1 MIDSFEENRF
11 SFKGIV
17 EIFSLNRSFVLF
29 SAIVVAIL
37 SLSYAMSLPNIYS
50 AEAVLVP
57 SKQAD
62 RGSGSSMGVRGGS
75 NIAELV
81 GLSGSSSTDRTSVT
95 LKVLESKDFFS
106 NYYDSFYYLSR
117 LNAVKSFDSSTNN
130 IVFDEEKI
138 DIKTGQWISG
148 MKPTFESAHTNFLGI
163 LSIDHDRLDGFI
175 TLTLDHQSP
184 VFAKIWLEKI
194 ILDLNNLIKSI
205 ETIEAKNSSEYLIEQ
220 LSGNDVF
227 QLNSIFSAMLI
238 EASETLMLSEIS
250 DQFALSYIDKPRI
263 PQRKSKPSRAFVS
276 IFLFVIGISLISIF
290 LLFISSL
297 GKKVTLTFRP
307 LRLHISNF
315 SSN

>member
-1 MIDSFEENRF
+1 MTDKFEENRF
-11 SFKGIV
+11 SFQGIL
-17 EIFSLNRSFVLF
+17 EIFIINKSFVIFASLLIAMLSLN
-29 SAIVVAIL
+29 
-37 SLSYAMSLPNIYS
+37 YALSLPNIYS

-62 RGSGSSMGVRGGS
+62 RGSGASMGGGGS

-81 GLSGSSSTDRTSVT
+81 GLSGGSSSDRTSVS

-117 LNAVKSFDSSTNN
+117 LNAVKSFNSSTNK

-138 DIKTGQWISG
+138 DIKAGQWISG
-148 MKPTFESAHTNFLGI
+148 MKPTFEAAHTNFLGI

-184 VFAKIWLEKI
+184 VFAKII
-194 ILDLNNLIKSI
+194 SDLNNLVKSI

-220 LSGNDVF
+220 LSGSDVF
-227 QLNSIFSAMLI
+227 QLNSIFSAMLV
-238 EASETLMLSEIS
+238 EATETLMLSEIS

-290 LLFISSL
+290 LLCISSL
-297 GKKVTLTFRP
+297 EKKVTLTLRP
-307 LRLHISNF
+307 LRLYISNL

>member
-1 MIDSFEENRF
+1 MTDSFEENKF

-17 EIFSLNRSFVLF
+17 EIFLLNRSFVLF
-29 SAIVVAIL
+29 SAIVFAIL
-37 SLSYAMSLPNIYS
+37 SLSYAISLPNIYS

-62 RGSGSSMGVRGGS
+62 RGSGSPMVGGGS

-81 GLSGSSSTDRTSVT
+81 GLSGSSSTDRTSVS

-106 NYYDSFYYLSR
+106 NYYNSFYYLSR
-117 LNAVKSFDSSTNN
+117 LNAVKSFDSSTNK

-148 MKPTFESAHTNFLGI
+148 MKPTFEAAHTNFLGI

-194 ILDLNNLIKSI
+194 ISDLNNLVKSI

-220 LSGNDVF
+220 LSGSDVF
-227 QLNSIFSAMLI
+227 QLNSIFSAMLV
-238 EASETLMLSEIS
+238 EATETLMLAEIS

-263 PQRKSKPSRAFVS
+263 PERKSKPSRAFVS

-290 LLFISSL
+290 LLFIASL

-307 LRLHISNF
+307 PRLYISNF
-315 SSN
+315 PSN

>member
-1 MIDSFEENRF
+1 MTDKFEENRF
-11 SFKGIV
+11 SFQGIL
-17 EIFSLNRSFVLF
+17 EIFIINKSFVIFASLL
-29 SAIVVAIL
+29 IAIL
-37 SLSYAMSLPNIYS
+37 SLNYALGLPNIYS

-62 RGSGSSMGVRGGS
+62 RGSGASMGGGGS

-81 GLSGSSSTDRTSVT
+81 GLSSGSSSDRTSVS

-106 NYYDSFYYLSR
+106 NYYNSFYYLSR
-117 LNAVKSFDSSTNN
+117 LNAVKSFNSSTNK

-148 MKPTFESAHTNFLGI
+148 MKPTFEAAHTNFLGI

-194 ILDLNNLIKSI
+194 ISDLNNLVKSI

-220 LSGNDVF
+220 LSGSDVY
-227 QLNSIFSAMLI
+227 QLNTIFSAMLV
-238 EASETLMLSEIS
+238 EATETLMLSEIS

-290 LLFISSL
+290 LLVISSL
-297 GKKVTLTFRP
+297 EKKVILTFRP
-307 LRLHISNF
+307 LRLYISNL
-315 SSN
+315 SSK